1 MRAAGIAVA
10 VALFARSGKGRLDF
24 GIPQQRVGRLQ
35 AEHLAATGHRRL
47 GYAAPDDERVR
58 MFAEPRLD
66 GVRQAC
72 ADLGLEDPLVQPVPL
87 DAEAAADAVSAWR
100 GAGVTGICAYN
111 DEVALAVLAGLR
123 SLDLT
128 APDDLA
134 VVGVDDV
141 PAARLAFPPLTTV
154 TGGQSVIA
162 EHLAR
167 SIVAALAGKP
177 APRRPGSDIVQLVRR
192 ASA

>member
-1 MRAAGIAVA
+1 MPG
-10 VALFARSGKGRLDF
+10 
-24 GIPQQRVGRLQ
+24 P
-35 AEHLAATGHRRL
+35 
-47 GYAAPDDERVR
+47 
-58 MFAEPRLD
+58 PRTPS
-66 GVRQAC
+66 R
-72 ADLGLEDPLVQPVPL
+72 
-87 DAEAAADAVSAWR
+87 AWR
-100 GAGVTGICAYN
+100 DAGVTGVCAYN

-123 SLDLT
+123 ALGLT
-128 APDDLA
+128 APGDLA
-134 VVGVDDV
+134 VVGVDDI

-154 TGGQSVIA
+154 TGGQAVVA